1 VKRHQI
7 LHDIDGGKCTRGHLV
22 ALRVF
27 MLGVEK
33 MFGTRLRLVIIPLP
47 FDIIQNQ
54 YENTHLEITSIIRV
68 VVVGVIIDIY
78 AKHSTVEGAVR
89 WLVFCSW

>member
-1 VKRHQI
+1 MKRHQI

-27 MLGVEK
+27 MMGVEK
-33 MFGTRLRLVIIPLP
+33 MFGTRLCLVIIPLP

-68 VVVGVIIDIY
+68 VVGVIIDIH
-78 AKHSTVEGAVR
+78 AHHSTVEGAVR
-89 WLVFCSW
+89 WLVLCSW